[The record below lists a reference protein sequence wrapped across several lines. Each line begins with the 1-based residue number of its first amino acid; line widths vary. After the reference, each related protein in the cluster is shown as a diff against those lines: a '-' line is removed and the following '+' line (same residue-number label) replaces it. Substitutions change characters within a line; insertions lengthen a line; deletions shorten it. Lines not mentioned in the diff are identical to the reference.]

1 MKKAIFFL
9 IGAVCAAFSAHS
21 QTGVFVPQLAAF
33 DNAMLS
39 LMSAYNVPGAQLAI
53 TRNGKLVY
61 NRGFGLAR
69 LATQDSVYPGSVF
82 RIASISKTITAVACM
97 KLFQQGLLNLDARVF
112 GPSGIL
118 NDADYLNILDPRTKD
133 ITVRMLLRHTGG
145 WNRNTSGDPMF
156 NAYPIAQ
163 AMGVPSPPSPEVVI
177 RYMIANRVLDFTP
190 GTQSQYSNFGYCVL
204 GRVIE
209 KITGQPYEEY
219 VRNQILIPLGMTRTG
234 TGNNLVTNPLPGE
247 VTYYD
252 FPGAPFAYSV
262 YNNTSLVPWPY
273 GGFHLEF
280 MDSHGG
286 WVSSCEDLLKFVCA
300 IDRFSSRP
308 DILPAALVDTMV
320 RPTPLSPNYAF
331 GIAVNTNNNWWHMGS
346 LPGTTSEIVRN
357 GNQQLN
363 WAILLNTRDQS
374 GAINAAVD
382 NLVWNV
388 LPSITQWPSFDLF
401 SVTGTAAE
409 ICAQENQTILFPN
422 PARKHLYFSGP
433 SNVRVLALTGK
444 ELMNAADVRSVDVS
458 ALPAGSYLAVF
469 SDNRGA
475 VIQRTRFSKEP

>member
-1 MKKAIFFL
+1 
-9 IGAVCAAFSAHS
+9 
-21 QTGVFVPQLAAF
+21 
-33 DNAMLS
+33 
-39 LMSAYNVPGAQLAI
+39 
-53 TRNGKLVY
+53 
-61 NRGFGLAR
+61 
-69 LATQDSVYPGSVF
+69 
-82 RIASISKTITAVACM
+82 
-97 KLFQQGLLNLDARVF
+97 
-112 GPSGIL
+112 
-118 NDADYLNILDPRTKD
+118 
-133 ITVRMLLRHTGG
+133 
-145 WNRNTSGDPMF
+145 
-156 NAYPIAQ
+156 
-163 AMGVPSPPSPEVVI
+163 MGVPSPPSPEVVI

>member
-1 MKKAIFFL
+1 
-9 IGAVCAAFSAHS
+9 
-21 QTGVFVPQLAAF
+21 
-33 DNAMLS
+33 
-39 LMSAYNVPGAQLAI
+39 
-53 TRNGKLVY
+53 
-61 NRGFGLAR
+61 
-69 LATQDSVYPGSVF
+69 
-82 RIASISKTITAVACM
+82 
-97 KLFQQGLLNLDARVF
+97 
-112 GPSGIL
+112 
-118 NDADYLNILDPRTKD
+118 
-133 ITVRMLLRHTGG
+133 
-145 WNRNTSGDPMF
+145 
-156 NAYPIAQ
+156 
-163 AMGVPSPPSPEVVI
+163 
-177 RYMIANRVLDFTP
+177 
-190 GTQSQYSNFGYCVL
+190 
-204 GRVIE
+204 
-209 KITGQPYEEY
+209 
-219 VRNQILIPLGMTRTG
+219 
-234 TGNNLVTNPLPGE
+234 
-247 VTYYD
+247 
-252 FPGAPFAYSV
+252 
-262 YNNTSLVPWPY
+262 
-273 GGFHLEF
+273 